1 MADTTLEKMDVGSL
15 ITQRIP
21 EVETALSSSNWFKD
35 ETMEL
40 DFGEYVGRPSE
51 NALMHTSLLTYF
63 LANGWKIKEVKNR
76 FADGE
81 WESHAESSGTN
92 GVTAHS
98 KTEAE
103 SKAEGETISNTG
115 DGHVEGNP
123 VTRAESKTSSSGSS
137 SSEGES
143 SSTGSFANVS
153 ISGGAPY
160 WCAYQTVVLTRRK
173 MQSELVLNDMIA
185 SFTKAYNEGR
195 SVNNARYD
203 ELVALYSL
211 MLSRTEDEANALPL
225 TTLTPDDFLELSAKL
240 ETTVSEAFSEIKSAE
255 LDDALNAL
263 KDALDAARTLYG
275 DDYKKMVED
284 ARAAIALIKGSVETD
299 AKGAVQKAR
308 TAIGLIKSAVETDAK
323 GAWDEAK
330 TAIAELK
337 TLSAEELKDIFNGV
351 KTAVDSALAKFAQ
364 SLDNL
369 PENWLE
375 SRKEEINRQFDA
387 KIAKAQQTMIA
398 NGTYSGTVWPNV
410 LSGMERD
417 RQYALTDLVDSL
429 VTIKV
434 DTYGKVAQIT
444 AETGGKIISGAA
456 TLADMQKTLAD
467 IESKILD
474 GGIEV
479 AKLESAFAD
488 SEKALLNG
496 AMDAAKLESAFA
508 DSEQALLNG
517 AMKISDIE
525 NGISETALK
534 LAEAKRL
541 VFNEKVAAAEAKVK
555 AEQAITTVRSEL
567 MASAERVTDA
577 LRKSIISVT
586 ELRNTVLKWMFDFM
600 ERREDD
606 YPGLEQLATIADR
619 LGYSDGAVG
628 GSIAS

>member
-1 MADTTLEKMDVGSL
+1 
-15 ITQRIP
+15 
-21 EVETALSSSNWFKD
+21 
-35 ETMEL
+35 
-40 DFGEYVGRPSE
+40 
-51 NALMHTSLLTYF
+51 
-63 LANGWKIKEVKNR
+63 
-76 FADGE
+76 
-81 WESHAESSGTN
+81 
-92 GVTAHS
+92 
-98 KTEAE
+98 
-103 SKAEGETISNTG
+103 
-115 DGHVEGNP
+115 
-123 VTRAESKTSSSGSS
+123 
-137 SSEGES
+137 
-143 SSTGSFANVS
+143 
-153 ISGGAPY
+153 
-160 WCAYQTVVLTRRK
+160 
-173 MQSELVLNDMIA
+173 
-185 SFTKAYNEGR
+185 
-195 SVNNARYD
+195 
-203 ELVALYSL
+203 
-211 MLSRTEDEANALPL
+211 
-225 TTLTPDDFLELSAKL
+225 
-240 ETTVSEAFSEIKSAE
+240 VSEAFSEIKSAE

-299 AKGAVQKAR
+299 AKGAVQNAR

-488 SEKALLNG
+488 SE
-496 AMDAAKLESAFA
+496 
-508 DSEQALLNG
+508 QALLNG